1 MTAID
6 TATTATPLD
15 DSAATDAFLAE
26 VEKLVP
32 VIREHAFES
41 ERNGQVESAVI
52 EAAAAMGLFS
62 ALVPRSLG
70 GRGLGLRALTE
81 SARVLAH
88 GDASSAWALAFLIEH
103 NWMACRLPMA
113 AQKELYA
120 DRDFILA
127 AAPLVPGGTAEP
139 VEGGYLISGLWR
151 YGTGFANS
159 DWAFVSC
166 LEQVGDAKQPR
177 AFLVAADDVEVVEEW
192 RASGMGATSSHNIRG
207 EKIFIPTERS
217 MPVENFTS
225 AEDHGGV
232 EHPEAIYHYPMH
244 FGLNNMM
251 AGIFVGIAEAVLDLY
266 EQKLETSKPFGLARR
281 ERTPSRIRWG
291 AEREKV
297 RAARLLYLD
306 NLEQTIAKCDERNG
320 YTQEDL
326 GNLQIATL
334 AIAHMCHEA
343 VTSLTKGIG
352 SSAFHLTDPIQ
363 RYKRDIDVL
372 INHAGMD
379 WDVVADRSTRWALGF
394 GAEAT
399 DWHSAPSHPTQTPPA
414 GR

>member
-1 MTAID
+1 M
-6 TATTATPLD
+6 
-15 DSAATDAFLAE
+15 AASVTVTEDPAEVEAFLAD
-26 VEKLVP
+26 VESIVP
-32 VIREHAFES
+32 IIREHAMAS
-41 ERNGQVESAVI
+41 EENRQVDPAVI
-52 EAAAAMGLFS
+52 EAAAKAGIFT
-62 ALVPRSLG
+62 ALVPRSFG
-70 GRGLGLRALTE
+70 GRGLGMRALTE
-81 SARVLAH
+81 AARIAAH
-88 GDASSAWALAFLIEH
+88 GDASTAWALAFLIEH

-113 AQKELYA
+113 AQRELYA
-120 DRDFILA
+120 DRDFVLA

-139 VEGGYLISGLWR
+139 VDGGYEITGLWR

-159 DWAFVSC
+159 DWAFVTC
-166 LEQVGDAKQPR
+166 LEQVGEAKVPR
-177 AFLVAADDVEVVEEW
+177 AFMVSAADVEVAEEW
-192 RASGMGATSSHNIRG
+192 RASGMAATSSHNIRG
-207 EKIFIPTERS
+207 EKIFIPSERS
-217 MPVENFTS
+217 LPVEKFTS
-225 AEDHGGV
+225 AEDHGGT

-266 EQKLETSKPFGLARR
+266 EEKLETSKPFGLARR
-281 ERTPSRIRWG
+281 DRTTSRIRWG
-291 AEREKV
+291 AERERI

-306 NLEQTIAKCDERNG
+306 TLERTIAKCEEYNG

-334 AIAHMCHEA
+334 SIAHLCHEA
-343 VTSLTKGIG
+343 VNNLTKGIG
-352 SSAFHLTDPIQ
+352 SSAFHVTDPIQ

-399 DWHSAPSHPTQTPPA
+399 DWHSAPAHPTQTP
-414 GR
+414 GSR

>member
-1 MTAID
+1 MTATD
-6 TATTATPLD
+6 TAADEQARTET
-15 DSAATDAFLAE
+15 FLAD
-26 VEKLVP
+26 VEALVP
-32 VIREHAFES
+32 VIREHAFAS
-41 ERNGQVESAVI
+41 EENRRVEPTVI
-52 EAAAAMGLFS
+52 QAAAEAGIFS
-62 ALVPRSLG
+62 ALVPRSFG

-81 SARVLAH
+81 AARIAAH
-88 GDASSAWALAFLIEH
+88 GDASTAWALAFLIEH
-103 NWMACRLPMA
+103 NWMACRLPMDT
-113 AQKELYA
+113 QRELYA
-120 DRDFILA
+120 DRDFVLV

-139 VEGGYLISGLWR
+139 VDGGYRISGLWR

-159 DWAFVSC
+159 DWILVTC
-166 LEQVGDAKQPR
+166 LEDVDGSKQPR
-177 AFLVAADDVEVVEEW
+177 AFLVPSSDVEVAEEW
-192 RASGMGATSSHNIRG
+192 RASGMAATSSHNVRG
-207 EKIFIPTERS
+207 ENLVIPDAHS
-217 MPVENFTS
+217 IPVEEFTS
-225 AEDHGGV
+225 ANDHGGI
-232 EHPEAIYHYPMH
+232 EHPEAIYHYPLH

-281 ERTPSRIRWG
+281 ERTPSRMRWG
-291 AEREKV
+291 AEREKI

-306 NLEQTIAKCDERNG
+306 TLERTIAKCDERNG

-334 AIAHMCHEA
+334 SIAHLCHEA

-352 SSAFHLTDPIQ
+352 SSAFHVTDPIQ

-399 DWHSAPSHPTQTPPA
+399 DWHSAPSHPTQTP